1 MAPDPDAG
9 TMVGRPDLEGLAG
22 RAVAGDARALEEL
35 CRHLQDV
42 VYRLALRFS
51 SDPQAA
57 ADATQEILILVI
69 THLGEFEGRSKLTTW
84 VYTIAS
90 RHLLR
95 TARGPVEVSV
105 AGPEPF
111 ADWIDRNL
119 ADHGPDRYDE
129 AEYRL
134 LAGEVRLA
142 CTYGMLLTLSRPLR
156 IAYLLG
162 DLIGLPDTDAAE
174 VLGIARPAFRQR
186 LARARVIMRGIIAD
200 RCGLVR
206 AEHPCRCDRQI
217 DSSLAYG
224 ILDPSRP
231 VFATLPG
238 ADAPV
243 PAGTLAEAA
252 RELDLA
258 CALAEAYRAGPRFRA
273 PERVWQTLQRA
284 CPVLTD

>member
-1 MAPDPDAG
+1 VTVLSETDRAG
-9 TMVGRPDLEGLAG
+9 GPDLEGLAR
-22 RAVAGDARALEEL
+22 RAVSGEAHALERL
-35 CRHLQDV
+35 CRELQDP

-57 ADATQEILILVI
+57 ADATQEILILIV
-69 THLGEFEGRSKLTTW
+69 THLAEFEGRSKLTTW

-95 TARGPVEVSV
+95 TVRGPVEVSV

-119 ADHGPDRYDE
+119 AAEAPGGYDE

-156 IAYLLG
+156 LAYLLG
-162 DLIGLPDTDAAE
+162 DLLGLPDVEGAQALE
-174 VLGIARPAFRQR
+174 ISREAFRQR
-186 LARARVIMRGIIAD
+186 LARARTIMRGIIAD

-217 DSSLAYG
+217 DSSIAYG
-224 ILDPSRP
+224 ILDPRRP
-231 VFATLPG
+231 VLSTLPG
-238 ADAPV
+238 ATAPI
-243 PAGTLAEAA
+243 PAGTLAAAA

-258 CALAEAYRAGPRFRA
+258 TAIAEAYRSGPHYRA
-273 PERVWQTLQRA
+273 TEDVWQALQRA
-284 CPVLTD
+284 CPALTG